1 MPDLKTKKITATW
14 NISRKI
20 WVTVA
25 KLDVLMDIYGFV
37 IVLYQQNY
45 LIIYTKTLKKIL
57 FYSCRQFQIPFE
69 FYFSQV
75 GVNIFYN

>member
-1 MPDLKTKKITATW
+1 
-14 NISRKI
+14 
-20 WVTVA
+20 
-25 KLDVLMDIYGFV
+25 MDIYGFV